1 MSETLSKV
9 PVYEPDLFSREAL
22 KDPFPHYRQIRD
34 LGPLVYLSSARMYA
48 LSRFD
53 DVKVALRSAD
63 RLVSSKGNSLND
75 VANGMAKDST
85 RPGVIISDGE
95 MHQHLRAPLVRQMA
109 PGAIKENRARFKEMI
124 SEQVA
129 SLKGGQTFDGV
140 DALAKHLPLAAVS
153 HLLGLP
159 EEGRQN
165 MLRWAAATFNIMGQN
180 VEHFQEDMMT
190 ALEGFQYLED
200 IDRKSLV
207 PGSWAATLFELMDE
221 GKLTEPEARGLMG
234 DFMIPSLDTTIFAKG
249 NLLYNLGKNP
259 DQWQMIKSDPSLIP
273 SAVLESVR
281 HSAVVRWFSR
291 YAETDYTEGDVH
303 LPKGERVA
311 IMYGSANRD
320 ERHYPDPDSF
330 KADRNPR
337 DQLGW
342 GHGPHVCAGMH
353 LARLEMEVLL
363 EALVEQVETIE
374 VFDATTGANQGLF
387 GFESVSMA
395 LN

>member
-1 MSETLSKV
+1 MTLSDI
-9 PVYEPDLFSREAL
+9 PTYEEDLFSQEAL
-22 KDPFPHYRQIRD
+22 KNPFTHYRQIRD
-34 LGPLVYLSSARMYA
+34 LGPLVYLPGLKMYA
-48 LSRFD
+48 LPRFD

-63 RLVSSKGNSLND
+63 RLISSKGNSFND
-75 VANGMAKDST
+75 LVNTAAVTSD

-95 MHQHLRAPLVRQMA
+95 KHQHLRAPLVRQMA
-109 PGAIKENRARFKEMI
+109 PGAIKDSRARFKAMI
-124 SEQVA
+124 SDQVA
-129 SLKGGQTFDGV
+129 SLVGGQTFDGV

-159 EEGRQN
+159 EDGRKN
-165 MLRWAAATFNIMGQN
+165 MLRWAAATFNVLGANMDNLQANFI
-180 VEHFQEDMMT
+180 DAT
-190 ALEGFQYLED
+190 EGFQYLQD
-200 IDRKSLV
+200 IDRNSLA
-207 PGSWAATLFELMDE
+207 PGSWSANLFELVDKGE
-221 GKLTEPEARGLMG
+221 ITEIEARGLMG
-234 DFMIPSLDTTIFAKG
+234 DFMIPSLDTTIFAKA

-259 DQWQMIKSDPSLIP
+259 DQWQIIKSDPSLIP

-291 YAETDYTEGDVH
+291 VAETDYVEGDVSI
-303 LPKGERVA
+303 PKGARVM

-320 ERHYPDPDSF
+320 DRHYPEAESF
-330 KADRNPR
+330 QADRNPR

-353 LARLEMEVLL
+353 LAKLEMEVLL

-374 VFDATTGANQGLF
+374 VSDATTGSNQGLY
-387 GFESVSMA
+387 GFESVSMT